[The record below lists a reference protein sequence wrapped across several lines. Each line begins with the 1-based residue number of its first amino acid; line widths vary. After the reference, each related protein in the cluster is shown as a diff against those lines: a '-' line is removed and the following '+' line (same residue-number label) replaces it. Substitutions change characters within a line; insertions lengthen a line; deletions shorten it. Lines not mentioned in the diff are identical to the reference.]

1 MASIR
6 GSVKQTDV
14 NYSKFLGLYEAPD
27 GDTQMKN
34 GVSPE
39 MENFQ
44 ITESFH
50 LKTRPGIVPYK
61 IIPTDDIVKGARC
74 RGYFADET
82 LEIAIFGDTVYR
94 RLLSAGTTTSDG
106 WVSLGEIYFPPIHRR
121 PFNGRPSDASIFAFG
136 DRYYI
141 MTGRRFYWWDGMA
154 AAVSE
159 VVGYVPLVVTG
170 AAPSGGGTTLERAN
184 LLTNQRRV
192 QYSADGTSKR
202 FVLPEQIER
211 QEGETLILSV
221 TVDGAAVTWTEVSTE
236 AANTYAAELATAP
249 AKGVNNVEIT
259 YQNPRVDDRLLIT
272 SCCYCEK
279 FNGATD
285 SRLFVYSGYS
295 HIVYYSE
302 PTLSGEATGA
312 YFAALNEIKIG
323 DASSP
328 VTALQRHYG
337 RLMAFKPDG
346 CYAVAYDTLTLP
358 DGTVTAGFYVR
369 TMHRSLGSDAAGQV
383 CVVQNFPR
391 TFCKGSLYD
400 WKQTASYYQ
409 DERYA
414 RVASEP
420 VQFSAQE
427 AAPGMLFLCDD
438 DDRHR
443 FYLFLND
450 EAGTVLVNAYEQ
462 GVWFKYTGFQYVT
475 AAGRGKDGALVFAM
489 QHGGVQGLFSLS
501 DAHTYDYTPV
511 ISEEAAITGYT
522 REPISC
528 RWESG
533 HMDFGRSNTRKY
545 SSYIWVTLKPGRRVR
560 AWLTARSDRRP
571 SYAEKPVENAVT
583 GLFDETDFAD
593 FTFETYEVPRARRL
607 KIKVKKFV
615 FYKLLIRCDGGAE
628 TTVPEIP
635 ESTDG
640 AVTVLSVDQRVRF
653 TSDAK

>member
-44 ITESFH
+44 VTESFH
-50 LKTRPGIVPYK
+50 LKTRPGIVPYFIEGHTAGGLK
-61 IIPTDDIVKGARC
+61 CCAYYSDEA
-74 RGYFADET
+74 YEFAV
-82 LEIAIFGDTVYR
+82 FGNYVFYR
-94 RLLSAGTTTSDG
+94 RTGVSA
-106 WVSLGEIYFPPIHRR
+106 
-121 PFNGRPSDASIFAFG
+121 FNGLGTVVLNMVGAELKTVPRFFAFE
-136 DRYYI
+136 DRYYLA
-141 MTGRRFYWWDGMA
+141 TGLYLYWWKQGELLF
-154 AAVSE
+154 SE

-170 AAPSGGGTTLERAN
+170 AAPSGGGTTLERVN

-211 QEGETLILSV
+211 QDGETLILSV

-259 YQNPRVDDRLLIT
+259 YQNPRENDRKLIERCT
-272 SCCYCEK
+272 YSEK

-285 SRLFVYSGYS
+285 SRLFVYSGKS
-295 HIVYYSE
+295 NVIYYSE

-312 YFAALNEIKIG
+312 YFAALNEVKVG

-369 TMHRSLGSDAAGQV
+369 AMHRSLGSSISGQN

-391 TFCKGSLYD
+391 TYCKGSLYD

-414 RVASEP
+414 RLVSEP
-420 VQFSAQE
+420 VQFSLQSE
-427 AAPGMLFLCDD
+427 GRGGLVLYDD
-438 DDRHR
+438 DIQHR
-443 FYLFLND
+443 FYCFLND

-462 GVWFKYTGFQYVT
+462 DVWFKYTGFYS
-475 AAGRGKDGALVFAM
+475 VFAVGR
-489 QHGGVQGLFSLS
+489 HGGRMVLAMRAGSDDENGVYGLYELS
-501 DAHTYDYTPV
+501 ELHTYDYIPQIGSIDGALSV
-511 ISEEAAITGYT
+511 TGYE
-522 REPISC
+522 RRPISC

-615 FYKLLIRCDGGAE
+615 FYKLIIRCDGGAE

>member
-1 MASIR
+1 MARIR

-61 IIPTDDIVKGARC
+61 IIPTDDPIKGARC
-74 RGYFADET
+74 RGYFSDET
-82 LEIAIFGDTVYR
+82 LEIAIFDNTVYR
-94 RLLSAGTTTSDG
+94 RLFSANTTTSDG

-141 MTGRRFYWWDGMA
+141 ITGRRFYWWDGRS

-170 AAPSGGGTTLERAN
+170 AAPSGGGTTLERVN
-184 LLTNQRRV
+184 LLTNQRRA

-259 YQNPRVDDRLLIT
+259 YQNPRVDDRTLIT
-272 SCCYCEK
+272 RCCYCEK

-285 SRLFVYSGYS
+285 SRLFVYDGNSN
-295 HIVYYSE
+295 IIRYSE

-369 TMHRSLGSDAAGQV
+369 TMHRSLGSDAAGQI

-391 TFCKGSLYD
+391 TFCKGCLYD

-414 RVASEP
+414 KVASEP

-427 AAPGMLFLCDD
+427 AAPGILFLYDD
-438 DDRHR
+438 DDRRR

-475 AAGRGKDGALVFAM
+475 AAGRGKNGALVFAM
-489 QHGGVQGLFSLS
+489 QHGGVQGLFALD

-511 ISEEAAITGYT
+511 ISAEAAITGYT

-545 SSYIWVTLKPGRRVR
+545 SSYIWVTLKPGRHVR
-560 AWLTARSDRRP
+560 AWLTAQSDRRP
-571 SYAEKPVENAVT
+571 SYAVGNAVT

-615 FYKLLIRCDGGAE
+615 FYKLLIGCDGGEE

-635 ESTDG
+635 ERTDG

>member
-50 LKTRPGIVPYK
+50 LKTRPGIVPYFIEGHTAGGLK
-61 IIPTDDIVKGARC
+61 CCAYYSDEAFE
-74 RGYFADET
+74 FAV
-82 LEIAIFGDTVYR
+82 FGNRVYYR
-94 RLLSAGTTTSDG
+94 RTGATAWNGLGTVVLNTVGDDLLKTAPR
-106 WVSLGEIYFPPIHRR
+106 F
-121 PFNGRPSDASIFAFG
+121 FAFE
-136 DRYYI
+136 DRYYLA
-141 MTGRRFYWWDGMA
+141 TGIYLYWWKFGEL
-154 AAVSE
+154 VFSE

-170 AAPSGGGTTLERAN
+170 AAPSGGGTTLERVN
-184 LLTNQRRV
+184 LLTNQRRA

-259 YQNPRVDDRLLIT
+259 YQNPRENNRRRIERCT
-272 SCCYCEK
+272 YSEK

-285 SRLFVYSGYS
+285 SRLFVYSGENN
-295 HIVYYSE
+295 IIYYSE
-302 PTLSGEATGA
+302 PTLSGEVTGA
-312 YFAALNEIKIG
+312 YFAALNEVKIG

-369 TMHRSLGSDAAGQV
+369 TMHRSLGSDAVGQAS
-383 CVVQNFPR
+383 VVQNFPR
-391 TFCKGSLYD
+391 TFCEGSLYD

-414 RVASEP
+414 RLASAP
-420 VQFSAQE
+420 VQFSLRE
-427 AAPGMLFLCDD
+427 ANASKIYLYDD
-438 DDRHR
+438 DLRHR
-443 FYLFLND
+443 FYCFLND

-462 GVWFKYTGFQYVT
+462 DVWFKYTGFYS
-475 AAGRGKDGALVFAM
+475 VFAVGR
-489 QHGGVQGLFSLS
+489 HGGRMILAMRAGSDDENGVYGLYELS
-501 DAHTYDYTPV
+501 ELHTYDYIPQIGSTDGG
-511 ISEEAAITGYT
+511 ISLSVTGCE
-522 REPISC
+522 RRPISC

-615 FYKLLIRCDGGAE
+615 FYKLIIRCDGGEEA
-628 TTVPEIP
+628 TVPYDIP

>member
-61 IIPTDDIVKGARC
+61 IIPTDDPIKGARC
-74 RGYFADET
+74 RGYFSDET
-82 LEIAIFGDTVYR
+82 LEIAIFDNTVYR
-94 RLLSAGTTTSDG
+94 RLFSANTTTSDG

-121 PFNGRPSDASIFAFG
+121 PFNGRPGDASIFAFG

-141 MTGRRFYWWDGMA
+141 ITGRRFYWWDGRS

-170 AAPSGGGTTLERAN
+170 AAPSGGGTTLERVN

-259 YQNPRVDDRLLIT
+259 YQNPRVDDRTLIT
-272 SCCYCEK
+272 RCCYCEK

-285 SRLFVYSGYS
+285 SRLFVYDGNSN
-295 HIVYYSE
+295 IIRYSE

-369 TMHRSLGSDAAGQV
+369 TMHRSLGSDAAGQI

-391 TFCKGSLYD
+391 TFCKGCLYD

-414 RVASEP
+414 KVASEP

-427 AAPGMLFLCDD
+427 AAPGILFLYDD
-438 DDRHR
+438 DDRRR

-475 AAGRGKDGALVFAM
+475 AAGRGKNGALVFAM
-489 QHGGVQGLFSLS
+489 QHGGVQGLFALD

-511 ISEEAAITGYT
+511 ISAEAAITGYT

>member
-44 ITESFH
+44 ITESYH
-50 LKTRPGIVPYK
+50 LKTRPGIVPYF
-61 IIPTDDIVKGARC
+61 IDGSTAGGLRC
-74 RGYFADET
+74 SAYFSDET
-82 LEIAIFGDTVYR
+82 YEFAVFGNHVYYRVLGNDAWNGLGTVVMLNTIPR
-94 RLLSAGTTTSDG
+94 
-106 WVSLGEIYFPPIHRR
+106 F
-121 PFNGRPSDASIFAFG
+121 FAFE
-136 DRYYI
+136 DRYYLA
-141 MTGRRFYWWDGMA
+141 TGLYLYWWKPGEQ
-154 AAVSE
+154 VFSE
-159 VVGYVPLVVTG
+159 VVGYIPLVVTG

-184 LLTNQRRV
+184 LLTNKRRA

-202 FVLPEQIER
+202 FVLPEQIEK
-211 QEGETLILSV
+211 QTGETLILSV
-221 TVDGAAVTWTEVSTE
+221 TVDGTAVAWTEVSTA

-249 AKGVNNVEIT
+249 TAGVNNVEIT
-259 YQNPRVDDRLLIT
+259 YQNPRVDDRKLIERCVY
-272 SCCYCEK
+272 SEK

-285 SRLFVYSGYS
+285 SRLFVYDGKSN
-295 HIVYYSE
+295 IIYYSE
-302 PTLSGEATGA
+302 PTLAGDATGA

-346 CYAVAYDTLTLP
+346 CYAVSYDTITLP
-358 DGTVTAGFYVR
+358 DGTLTAGFYVR
-369 TMHRSLGSDAAGQV
+369 TMHRTLGSDAVGQV
-383 CVVQNFPR
+383 SVVQNFPR
-391 TFCKGSLYD
+391 TFCNGSLYD

-414 RVASEP
+414 RLASAP
-420 VQFSAQE
+420 IQFSARG
-427 AAPGMLFLCDD
+427 ADAGKVFLYDD
-438 DDRHR
+438 DILHR

-450 EAGTVLVNAYEQ
+450 GAGTVLVNAYEQ
-462 GVWFKYTGFQYVT
+462 DVWFKYTGFYSVMS
-475 AAGRGKDGALVFAM
+475 AGRHDGKLILAMRAGADDES
-489 QHGGVQGLFSLS
+489 GVYGLYELS
-501 DAHTYDYTPV
+501 EAHSHDYIPQ
-511 ISEEAAITGYT
+511 IESSEGTSAVVGYE
-522 REPISC
+522 RKPIVC
-528 RWESG
+528 HWESG

-545 SSYIWVTLKPGRRVR
+545 SSYIWVTLRPGRQVR
-560 AWLTARSDRRP
+560 AWLTARSDRR
-571 SYAEKPVENAVT
+571 SGYTEKSAENAIT

-593 FTFETYEVPRARRL
+593 FTFETYEVPRTRRL

-615 FYKLLIRCDGGAE
+615 FYKLIIRCDNGE
-628 TTVPEIP
+628 TATVPSVP

>member
-44 ITESFH
+44 VTESFH

-61 IIPTDDIVKGARC
+61 VIRESPSNANRC
-74 RGYFADET
+74 RGYFSDAER
-82 LEIAIFGDTVYR
+82 EIAIIGNQV
-94 RLLSAGTTTSDG
+94 LSRKRGQDWANIGAVIFPSDKGT
-106 WVSLGEIYFPPIHRR
+106 
-121 PFNGRPSDASIFAFG
+121 FNGAKDNATIFSFSDC
-136 DRYYI
+136 YYF
-141 MTGRRFYWWDGMA
+141 MTNGKFYWWRPDEE
-154 AAVSE
+154 AVSE
-159 VVGYVPLVVTG
+159 VVGYVPLTVTG
-170 AAPSGGGTTLERAN
+170 AAPSGGGTALERVN
-184 LLTNQRRV
+184 LLTNKRRV

-259 YQNPRVDDRLLIT
+259 YQNPRVNDSNLIT
-272 SCCYCEK
+272 YCRYCEK

-285 SRLFVYSGYS
+285 SRLFVYGGGGGN
-295 HIVYYSE
+295 IVYYSE
-302 PTLSGEATGA
+302 PTLAGEATGA
-312 YFAALNEIKIG
+312 YFAALNEVKIG
-323 DASSP
+323 DASSS
-328 VTALQRHYG
+328 VTLLQRHYG
-337 RLMAFKPDG
+337 RMMAFKPDS

-369 TMHRSLGSDAAGQV
+369 AMHRSLGSSISGQN

-391 TFCKGSLYD
+391 TYCKGSLYD

-414 RVASEP
+414 RLVSEP
-420 VQFSAQE
+420 VQFSLQSE
-427 AAPGMLFLCDD
+427 GRGGLVLYDD
-438 DDRHR
+438 DIQHR
-443 FYLFLND
+443 FYCFLND

-462 GVWFKYTGFQYVT
+462 GVWFKYTGFFKVT
-475 AAGRGKDGALVFAM
+475 TVGRGLSGELLIAMQRGQAAGLYA
-489 QHGGVQGLFSLS
+489 LS
-501 DAHTYDYTPV
+501 DAHTYDYTPQF
-511 ISEEAAITGYT
+511 SEEGALTGYL

-615 FYKLLIRCDGGAE
+615 FYKLLIRCDGGEE